1 MTKLFSEKYIKQLTG
16 MAKIEEALKKLD
28 KLRQEEGLMATAQ
41 ALKVGHTVDNRVRG
55 VADTLLAVDNRVASV
70 DDKVTCVDDRV
81 AGVEDRVASVD
92 DRVAGVD
99 AKVASID
106 GRVRAI
112 DDKFTA
118 FIDST
123 HHIFNRSSNK
133 RLTQCA

>member
-1 MTKLFSEKYIKQLTG
+1 

-41 ALKVGHTVDNRVRG
+41 ALKVGHTVDNRVKG
-55 VADTLLAVDNRVASV
+55 VADTLLAVDNRVAGV
-70 DDKVTCVDDRV
+70 D
-81 AGVEDRVASVD
+81 DRVASVD

-118 FIDST
+118 FIDSAR
-123 HHIFNRSSNK
+123 HIFNRSSSV
-133 RLTQCA
+133 

>member
-41 ALKVGHTVDNRVRG
+41 ALKVGYTVDNRVRG
-55 VADTLLAVDNRVASV
+55 VADSMLAVDNRVAG
-70 DDKVTCVDDRV
+70 VDDRV
-81 AGVEDRVASVD
+81 AGVDDRVAGVD
-92 DRVAGVD
+92 DRVASVD

-112 DDKFTA
+112 DDKFMA

-133 RLTQCA
+133 CLTQCAQM

>member
-1 MTKLFSEKYIKQLTG
+1 MTELFSEKYIKQLTG

-55 VADTLLAVDNRVASV
+55 VADTVSAVDNKLAG
-70 DDKVTCVDDRV
+70 VDDRV
-81 AGVEDRVASVD
+81 AGVD

-118 FIDST
+118 FIDSAR
-123 HHIFNRSSNK
+123 HIFNRSSNK
-133 RLTQCA
+133 CLTHCA

>member
-1 MTKLFSEKYIKQLTG
+1 MTELFSEKYIKQLTG

-28 KLRQEEGLMATAQ
+28 KLRQDECLMATAQ
-41 ALKVGHTVDNRVRG
+41 ALNVGHTVDNRVRG
-55 VADTLLAVDNRVASV
+55 VADTLLAVDNRVAG
-70 DDKVTCVDDRV
+70 VDDRV
-81 AGVEDRVASVD
+81 AGVDDRVAGVD

-99 AKVASID
+99 AKVTSID

-118 FIDST
+118 FIDSA

-133 RLTQCA
+133 CLTQCA

>member
-1 MTKLFSEKYIKQLTG
+1 MTEIFSEKYIKQLTG

-55 VADTLLAVDNRVASV
+55 VADTLLAVDN
-70 DDKVTCVDDRV
+70 K
-81 AGVEDRVASVD
+81 
-92 DRVAGVD
+92 VAGVD

-118 FIDST
+118 FIDSAR
-123 HHIFNRSSNK
+123 HIFNRSSNK
-133 RLTQCA
+133 CLTHCV

>member
-1 MTKLFSEKYIKQLTG
+1 

-41 ALKVGHTVDNRVRG
+41 VLKVGHTVDNRVKE
-55 VADTLLAVDNRVASV
+55 VADTLLAVDNRVGGI
-70 DDKVTCVDDRV
+70 DDKVTWVDDRV
-81 AGVEDRVASVD
+81 AGVDNRVAGVD

-118 FIDST
+118 FIDSA
-123 HHIFNRSSNK
+123 HHFFNRSSYK
-133 RLTQCA
+133 CLTKSA

>member
-1 MTKLFSEKYIKQLTG
+1 MTKLFLEKYIKQLTG

-41 ALKVGHTVDNRVRG
+41 ALKVGHTVDNRVKG
-55 VADTLLAVDNRVASV
+55 VADTLLAVDNRVGGI
-70 DDKVTCVDDRV
+70 DDKVTCVH
-81 AGVEDRVASVD
+81 DRVASVD

-118 FIDST
+118 FIDSA

-133 RLTQCA
+133 CLTKSA